1 MKFFFLTQFLFISM
15 LSFSQIQTA
24 PELRKRF
31 YASVKDYGIAKKF
44 LKELEQEPQPL
55 SAIQTGYKA
64 AVTMV
69 MADHVFNPYSKFKYF
84 LDGKDE
90 LEKILKV
97 HPLDYELRLIRFAIQ
112 SNIPS
117 FLGYANNLNDDK
129 IFLINQLKQESVAKN
144 KDVELTKIV
153 KQYLT
158 ESKHCTE
165 AEKKSINQ
173 L

>member
-1 MKFFFLTQFLFISM
+1 MKLFFATQFLFISI
-15 LSFSQIQTA
+15 LSFSQIQSA
-24 PELRKRF
+24 PELRKKF

-69 MADHVFNPYSKFKYF
+69 MADHVFNPYCKFKYF
-84 LDGKDE
+84 LDGKAE
-90 LEKILKV
+90 LEKILLL
-97 HPLDYELRLIRFAIQ
+97 HPLNYELRLIRFAIQ
-112 SNIPS
+112 SNIPG
-117 FLGYANNLNDDK
+117 FLGYANNINEDK
-129 IFLINQLKQESVAKN
+129 TFLISQLKQESMLKN
-144 KDVELTKIV
+144 KDVELIKIS